1 MDAAV
6 VAGRG
11 LGTLGLLLDVVDRET
26 AAGLLE
32 LADDVA
38 PGRVGCW
45 EGRTA
50 RVSDGE
56 SCEVV
61 RKGEIW
67 CSAAM
72 PESAVQTSAE
82 TVATRAGWT
91 LTVATPVSH
100 TLDHFSS

>member
-38 PGRVGCW
+38 PGRVGC
-45 EGRTA
+45 EAREDGRA
-50 RVSDGE
+50 
-56 SCEVV
+56 
-61 RKGEIW
+61 
-67 CSAAM
+67 SA
-72 PESAVQTSAE
+72 SGNGVKI
-82 TVATRAGWT
+82 
-91 LTVATPVSH
+91 
-100 TLDHFSS
+100 

>member
-1 MDAAV
+1 L
-6 VAGRG
+6 GREDG
-11 LGTLGLLLDVVDRET
+11 
-26 AAGLLE
+26 
-32 LADDVA
+32 
-38 PGRVGCW
+38 
-45 EGRTA
+45 A
-50 RVSDGE
+50 RQRRGILRG
-56 SCEVV
+56 VV